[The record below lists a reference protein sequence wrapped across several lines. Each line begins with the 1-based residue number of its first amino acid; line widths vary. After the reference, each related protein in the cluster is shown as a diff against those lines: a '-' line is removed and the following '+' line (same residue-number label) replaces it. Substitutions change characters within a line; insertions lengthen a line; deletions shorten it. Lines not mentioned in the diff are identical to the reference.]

1 LAFRQLILSGVSN
14 SLQEHKQVIKELI
27 ETYIINL
34 DDDGELKATITE
46 LMELSDRAVK
56 LIKQ

>member
-1 LAFRQLILSGVSN
+1 MDSDRIKELH
-14 SLQEHKQVIKELI
+14 EHKQVIKDLI

-34 DDDGELKATITE
+34 DDDGNLKATLTE
-46 LMELSDRAVK
+46 VMELSDRAVK